1 MHKVLLLLG
10 LLLQGPRYGYE
21 LHQIVRAHG
30 ELYADLKKSNLYY
43 LLERLASEGFLSV
56 RAEEGTRGARGERLI
71 YELTE
76 QGRTRFNEVLREV
89 ILTYEP
95 AHTGVDTAVM
105 FLATLPHAEGMH
117 LLMERRRV
125 VGARREAVAKE
136 LAVGAE
142 GEPLLHVASDHL
154 LSLIDS
160 ELAWLDRSFIYL
172 RDIDW
177 ANVPEVPMQHTLEKE
192 ISQENESP

>member
-10 LLLQGPRYGYE
+10 LLLHGPRYGYE

-43 LLERLASEGFLSV
+43 LLERLASEGALRG

-71 YELTE
+71 YELTD
-76 QGRTRFNEVLREV
+76 QGRTRFKELLREV

-95 AHTGVDTAVM
+95 AHIGVDTAVM
-105 FLATLPHAEGMH
+105 FLATLPHAESLH
-117 LLMERRRV
+117 LLMERRRI
-125 VGARREAVAKE
+125 VGARREIVAKE

-142 GEPLLHVASDHL
+142 DDPLLHVASDHL
-154 LSLIDS
+154 LSLIDT
-160 ELAWLDRSFIYL
+160 ELTWLDRSLTYL
-172 RDIDW
+172 RDIGW
-177 ANVPEVPMQHTLEKE
+177 ANAPEVPMQHTLEKE
-192 ISQENESP
+192 ISQENDSP

>member
-10 LLLQGPRYGYE
+10 LLLHGPRYGYE

-43 LLERLASEGFLSV
+43 LLERLAAEGSLSV

-76 QGRTRFNEVLREV
+76 QGRTRFNELLRDV

-105 FLATLPHAEGMH
+105 FLATLPHDESLH
-117 LLMERRRV
+117 LLRERRRV

-142 GEPLLHVASDHL
+142 GDSLLHIASDHL
-154 LSLIDS
+154 LSLIDTG
-160 ELAWLDRSFIYL
+160 LAWLDRSITYL
-172 RDIDW
+172 RDTGW
-177 ANVPEVPMQHTLEKE
+177 AHAPEVPMPHAPMKE
-192 ISQENESP
+192 NTQEDEPL

>member
-43 LLERLASEGFLSV
+43 LLERLASEGYLSV

-71 YELTE
+71 YELTD

-95 AHTGVDTAVM
+95 THTGVDTAVM
-105 FLATLPHAEGMH
+105 FLATLPHTEGMH

-125 VGARREAVAKE
+125 VGARRETVAKE

-142 GEPLLHVASDHL
+142 DEPLLHVASDHL

-160 ELAWLDRSFIYL
+160 ELAWLDRSLIYL
-172 RDIDW
+172 RDTGW
-177 ANVPEVPMQHTLEKE
+177 ANAPEVPMQHTLEKE
-192 ISQENESP
+192 ISQEHESP